1 MNTALCDNG
10 EVQRI
15 ARDLSAKYGHDAL
28 GLARSRAERA
38 IEVGD
43 ELAYGIW
50 EKVLSAMHGLK
61 PYQF

>member
-1 MNTALCDNG
+1 VNPALCDNG
-10 EVQRI
+10 EVRRI
-15 ARDLSAKYGHDAL
+15 ARDLSAKYGLDAM

-38 IEVGD
+38 IAVGD

-50 EKVLSAMHGLK
+50 EEVLSAMRDMK